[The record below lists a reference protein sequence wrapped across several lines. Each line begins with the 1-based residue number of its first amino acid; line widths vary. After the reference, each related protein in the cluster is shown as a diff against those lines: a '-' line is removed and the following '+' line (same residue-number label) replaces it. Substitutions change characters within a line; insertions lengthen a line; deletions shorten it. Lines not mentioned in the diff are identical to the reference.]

1 MIKKSNLNKFQLTIF
16 ISIIFFGF
24 FLRYLNNFDQIFWQD
39 ELYTL
44 FITDPSISFYDFI
57 NRHKNID
64 ESPVLYFLILRIYNY
79 LIYSSESIRF
89 SSVIFSIL
97 TVLISFKF
105 FRIFFENEN
114 SLFCLAL
121 ISFNIFLIWQ
131 SKEARIQ
138 SSISFISLL
147 NILFFYKYIIID
159 NFKNRLIL
167 FIINLFSLSIYP
179 FLLMIILS
187 QIIYIL
193 INKRI
198 RLKSFFFILLLTFGF
213 YFLINYDYI
222 LLKTYKTH
230 LFPLEITFF
239 INFFFRSFFGSIIFG
254 GVNLILFALGLFYLI
269 KDKKTDFVIFNLYLI
284 MVSYLFA
291 IFYTFFKGGGVIA
304 PRYFIF
310 LIPSIIVII
319 TQLLN
324 KKKFIKIKYLYLV
337 LTILN
342 SLLLFDNFKIQKP
355 KLNFLMSNLD
365 ESVTRYYFTN
375 EGSHKGFD
383 GKNYEDVYDYYFIKS
398 SILKKKF
405 KRVDKKLIDNYKK
418 IYHICLNYAEM
429 HIGFDRSLQNP
440 SKCDYWI
447 PNFNILEEKEIKNFR
462 ITLYEKSQ

>member
-1 MIKKSNLNKFQLTIF
+1 MIKKINHNKFQLTIF

-24 FLRYLNNFDQIFWQD
+24 FFRYLNNFDQIFWQD

-44 FITDPSISFYDFI
+44 FITDPSIPFYDFI

-79 LIYSSESIRF
+79 FIYSSEGIRF

-97 TVLISFKF
+97 AVLISFKF
-105 FRIFFENEN
+105 FRIFFRNQN
-114 SLFCLAL
+114 SLYCLAL
-121 ISFNIFLIWQ
+121 VSFNIFLIWQ

-138 SSISFISLL
+138 SLVSFVGLL
-147 NILFFYKYIIID
+147 NILVFYKYTIID

-179 FLLMIILS
+179 FLLMIVLS

-193 INKRI
+193 LNKRI

-222 LLKTYKTH
+222 LLKTGKTH
-230 LFPLEITFF
+230 LYPLEVTFF
-239 INFFFRSFFGSIIFG
+239 INYFFRSFFGSIIFG
-254 GVNLILFALGLFYLI
+254 GISLILFALGLFYLI
-269 KDKKTDFVIFNLYLI
+269 KDKTNDFIIFNLYLVI
-284 MVSYLFA
+284 ISYSFA

-324 KKKFIKIKYLYLV
+324 KKKFIRIKYIYLI

-342 SLLLFDNFKIQKP
+342 SLLLFDSFKIQKP
-355 KLNFLMSNLD
+355 KLSFLMSNLD
-365 ESVTRYYFTN
+365 ENVTRYYFTN
-375 EGSHKGFD
+375 EGNHTTFT
-383 GKNYEDVYDYYFIKS
+383 GKNYQDVYDYYFIKS
-398 SILKKKF
+398 SILKRKF
-405 KRVDKKLIDNYKK
+405 IRVDKKLINNYKK

-429 HIGFDRSLQNP
+429 NIGFDRSKQKP
-440 SKCDYWI
+440 TKCDYQI

-462 ITLYEKSQ
+462 ITLYEKGH